1 MTCCFFLVENTPG
14 GVLEA
19 RFEDGGLAPR
29 SALCHGAPR

>member
-1 MTCCFFLVENTPG
+1 MTTCFFLVANTPG

-29 SALCHGAPR
+29 AAIGRARP

>member
-19 RFEDGGLAPR
+19 RFEDGGLAPLTLR
-29 SALCHGAPR
+29 ATRPAE